1 MGTDK
6 GSAHKLQVG
15 DCTEAGGR
23 GGGLWSSSKG
33 RDWLGS
39 PVLGDCSVFLYVPST
54 LDTPG
59 TFMELQPTYRSFVHP
74 V

>member
-23 GGGLWSSSKG
+23 GGGLRSSSKG
-33 RDWLGS
+33 TDWLGS
-39 PVLGDCSVFLYVPST
+39 PVLGDCSVFLCALST
-54 LDTPG
+54 LDTWRFYG
-59 TFMELQPTYRSFVHP
+59 TPTHS
-74 V
+74 